1 MVLEFPQNFLVIS
14 PPKLMQELPIDFYS
28 SGAFW
33 VLPHFFKCY
42 YLHLL
47 SYVRAK
53 NKKVSLTNNDHCL
66 HKLSAITRD
75 LSQRKITPLH
85 QVFRGS
91 CPTASHLCQFL
102 FIFPSSKMDTARL
115 QGQCSRSNWVMI
127 EWVCFCL
134 NWRTSRYKICSCKPF
149 GPWYKACYIKME
161 SVTFSH
167 LKKNA

>member
-42 YLHLL
+42 YLQIHLL

-75 LSQRKITPLH
+75 LLQRKITPLH

-102 FIFPSSKMDTARL
+102 LIFPSSKMDTARL
-115 QGQCSRSNWVMI
+115 HSRVNVQEVI
-127 EWVCFCL
+127 ESWLSGFAFAL
-134 NWRTSRYKICSCKPF
+134 IDAPH
-149 GPWYKACYIKME
+149 
-161 SVTFSH
+161 VTKYVAVNPLDLGTKH
-167 LKKNA
+167 VT

>member
-42 YLHLL
+42 YLQTHLL
-47 SYVRAK
+47 SYVRSK

-75 LSQRKITPLH
+75 LLLRKITPLH
-85 QVFRGS
+85 QVFRES

-102 FIFPSSKMDTARL
+102 FISPSSKMDTARL
-115 QGQCSRSNWVMI
+115 HSRVNVHEVI
-127 EWVCFCL
+127 ESWLSGFAFALIDAPHVTKYVAVNPL
-134 NWRTSRYKICSCKPF
+134 DL
-149 GPWYKACYIKME
+149 GIKH
-161 SVTFSH
+161 VT
-167 LKKNA
+167 